1 MPKSK
6 VVYINDVTF
15 EAYNAF
21 LIFELKLSDKPST
34 VSPRRYSLETLKRY
48 FKDRP
53 FVRKDFATFIAEK
66 KIAGFKNNTINKFI
80 LTGKHLGEMFG
91 LEEFKSMTL
100 FPGSP
105 NSWKDTLTW
114 REMDLLAT
122 TPSGYHSRN
131 IKPGHTLESMEL
143 RDYCV
148 IRLLSETGCRRNEI
162 VTLKWED
169 IDGKYLTFRDTKSS
183 DNRLVVITEQLREN
197 LFSLPKLGETVF
209 GTDRRDFVNWII
221 NKKVLQTG
229 IKKKSPVSPHLFRHS
244 VISNLALSGANIKL
258 IMELVG
264 HKRLDTTAQYIHNHL
279 IDIENMLKDHSGVW
293 DTAISVNEF
302 LEAFKEIHINPKKAI
317 AVTTRVLTKF
327 PHKVKLRKEGKDYL
341 IKVPEYVFAHTFS

>member
-6 VVYINDVTF
+6 SVYINKVTF

-21 LIFELKLSDKPST
+21 LIFELKLSDKIST
-34 VSPRRYSLETLKRY
+34 VSPRRYNLETLKRY
-48 FKDRP
+48 FKNRR
-53 FVRKDFATFIAEK
+53 FTRKDFATFIAEK
-66 KIAGFKNNTINKFI
+66 KIAGYKNNTINKFI

-100 FPGSP
+100 FPASP
-105 NSWKDTLTW
+105 TSWKDTLTW

-122 TPSGYHSRN
+122 TPSGYHLRN
-131 IKPGHTLESMEL
+131 IKHGHTLESMEL

-162 VTLKWED
+162 TTLRWED
-169 IDGKYLTFRDTKSS
+169 IDGRYVTFRDTKSS
-183 DNRLVVITEQLREN
+183 ENRLVIITEQLREN
-197 LFSLPKLGETVF
+197 LLSLPKLDESVF
-209 GTDRRDFVNWII
+209 GTDRVDLVNWVI
-221 NKKVLQTG
+221 NKKVAQTG
-229 IKKKSPVSPHLFRHS
+229 LKKRTPISPHLFRHS

-264 HKRLDTTAQYIHNHL
+264 HKRLDTTSKYIHNHL

-293 DTAISVNEF
+293 DTGIYVNE
-302 LEAFKEIHINPKKAI
+302 LIEAFKEININPKKAI

-327 PHKVKLRKEGKDYL
+327 PHKVKLKKEGKNYL
-341 IKVPEYVFAHTFS
+341 IRVPEYVFAHTLS